1 MKQTKD
7 SKHEDKPSNIQAKM
21 EDLVQ
26 TCGLHGILILTKRY
40 QKQWG
45 GNQLLNLLSCGWET
59 LSTLAPHSAG
69 NMDTLAPIRSL
80 LTTGT
85 SVSASEPV
93 AEWCNPR
100 GGDSH
105 NLNGKSQQ

>member
-1 MKQTKD
+1 M
-7 SKHEDKPSNIQAKM
+7 
-21 EDLVQ
+21 
-26 TCGLHGILILTKRY
+26 
-40 QKQWG
+40 G
-45 GNQLLNLLSCGWET
+45 GNQLLNLMSCGWET
-59 LSTLAPHSAG
+59 L
-69 NMDTLAPIRSL
+69 PIRSL

-105 NLNGKSQQ
+105 GSLLCCIAAIASGNLNGKSQQ